1 MFGVKQPDL
10 ALAIRFLSFRSNLS
24 DNMSD
29 EADIY
34 VLAGVTAAGK
44 TEASLAWAE
53 RGGVEILSC
62 DSLLFYRGMD
72 IGTAKPT
79 PEELSRA
86 PHHGIDLVPV
96 SQTFDVGSYLAY
108 AKRVVH
114 EIIERGNRV
123 LVVGGSGFYLQSF
136 FASVIDEVEVPPDL
150 RSQVMDWEEREG
162 LKGLV
167 GRLRELNPNGLG
179 ELDTENPRR
188 VTRALERCLA
198 SGKDLLT
205 LQQNFQTKDFPFR
218 DFSKITWV
226 LDRDDAD
233 LEERVRAR
241 TSSMWANG
249 LLEEVEALREK
260 GLGSNPS
267 AARSVGYREALLH
280 LDGKYTSAE
289 CQEAVFLATMRL
301 ARKQRKWF
309 RSRLP
314 ADRTVLL
321 PKTAITSKL
330 EAPWEA

>member
-1 MFGVKQPDL
+1 
-10 ALAIRFLSFRSNLS
+10 
-24 DNMSD
+24 MSE
-29 EADIY
+29 EAEIY

-44 TEASLAWAE
+44 TETSLAWAE
-53 RGGVEILSC
+53 QGGVEILSC

-79 PEELSRA
+79 PEELSQA

-108 AKRVVH
+108 AKRVVD
-114 EIIERGNRV
+114 EIIGRGNRV

-136 FASVIDEVEVPPDL
+136 FAPVIDEISVSPAL
-150 RSQVMDWEEREG
+150 RSQVMDWEEEEG
-162 LKGLV
+162 LKGLL
-167 GRLRELNPNGLG
+167 GRLRKLNPNGLG

-188 VTRALERCLA
+188 VARSLERCLA
-198 SGKDLLT
+198 SGKDLIT
-205 LQQNFQTKDFPFR
+205 LQQNFLTKDFPFR

-233 LEERVRAR
+233 LEERVRLR

-249 LLEEVEALREK
+249 LLEEVQDLREK
-260 GLGSNPS
+260 GLEDNPS
-267 AARSVGYREALLH
+267 AARAVGYREALLH
-280 LDGKYTSAE
+280 LDGKSSSAE

-314 ADRTVLL
+314 ADRAVLL
-321 PKTAITSKL
+321 PKASVSSKL
-330 EAPWEA
+330 AAPWDA